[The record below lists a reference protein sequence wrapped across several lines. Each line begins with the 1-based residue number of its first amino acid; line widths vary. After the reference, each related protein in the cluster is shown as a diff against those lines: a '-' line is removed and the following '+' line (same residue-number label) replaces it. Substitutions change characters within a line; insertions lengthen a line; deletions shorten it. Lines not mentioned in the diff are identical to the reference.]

1 MSLQFKP
8 NTSAPTYLTDAAA
21 VMEER
26 AKEYDQPGGER
37 SMGKTVEIFNL
48 YTGKSLVESEGWL
61 FMQILKDVRQ
71 WSNPGFHQ
79 DSAKDCIAYAALKA
93 ESLEKEASSGKKS
106 KDLEAEISDL
116 LTVMV
121 AAAEEIDEHWS
132 AHCDQDGYGPV
143 NLMRRLEQGIASKYA
158 YTAGD
163 FNRLCSRVE
172 ELESENTKLKAS
184 LNNALDSAEAWREY
198 ANGR

>member
-1 MSLQFKP
+1 MTL
-8 NTSAPTYLTDAAA
+8 TLAPTYLTEAAA
-21 VMEER
+21 IMEER

-37 SMGKTVEIFNL
+37 SMGKTVDIFNI

-71 WSNPGFHQ
+71 WSKPGFHQ

-93 ESLEKEASSGKKS
+93 ESLEKEAFSSKKP
-106 KDLEAEISDL
+106 KDLKDLKAEISDL

-132 AHCDQDGYGPV
+132 AHCDKDGYGPV

-172 ELESENTKLKAS
+172 ELEKENTELKAS
-184 LNNALDSAEAWREY
+184 LNNALDSAETWKEY
-198 ANGR
+198 ATER